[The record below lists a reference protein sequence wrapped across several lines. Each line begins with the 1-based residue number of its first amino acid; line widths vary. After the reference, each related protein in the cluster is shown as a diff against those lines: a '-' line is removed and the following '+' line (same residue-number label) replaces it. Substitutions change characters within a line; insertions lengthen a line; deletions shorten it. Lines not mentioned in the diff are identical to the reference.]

1 MQVSERGS
9 LPAQARSL
17 IASFASMMGGSGDK
31 ATPDFMSYE
40 APEASAYE
48 FQSTGIVELL
58 KKLRDEFQTKLG
70 ECQKEEMNSKH
81 ASDMLVK
88 DLSDSIYN
96 GEKEIAE
103 KAATKQRK
111 AEKAALDKKQLAA
124 TTGVKAENKKTLAV
138 TTTECGEKDMSFREK
153 QKLRVEEIEAIGKA
167 IEILS
172 SPEVLGGAEKYL
184 STAQVKVGTTALVQM
199 GDHQASGA
207 EGIHRRI
214 RQFLASEAGR
224 LHSQRLGLLAQ
235 KLAAD
240 PFARVKKLIEAMITR
255 LLEEAHQDAEHDGF
269 CDKEMGKSKITRSK
283 LSEEID
289 GLSAAAE
296 EARAT
301 IAALAASTAELSKEI
316 ADLTRAL
323 GEATTMREEESTKN
337 KAAIK
342 DAEAAQAAIQSATA
356 VLKAFYTKALTAT
369 AFTQVPTP
377 REWGLK
383 TGVKMGSDEWNS
395 LANPNFKGTVD
406 KGHRESMQT
415 FGETELGQQDEN
427 EYGVL
432 ALLEVIQ
439 SDFANLEA
447 ETQAAETESLKSYEA
462 FMTEAKKNKA
472 VKEKKIEMNNAD
484 KAAAESK
491 LQEDIAD
498 MKSNQD
504 ELLAAKRYYERLV
517 PQCIDQ
523 GMTFEERTKAR
534 AAEIASLKEALALL
548 SSEDIATS
556 AL

>member
-1 MQVSERGS
+1 VR
-9 LPAQARSL
+9 AR
-17 IASFASMMGGSGDK
+17 
-31 ATPDFMSYE
+31 
-40 APEASAYE
+40 
-48 FQSTGIVELL
+48 
-58 KKLRDEFQTKLG
+58 
-70 ECQKEEMNSKH
+70 
-81 ASDMLVK
+81 
-88 DLSDSIYN
+88 
-96 GEKEIAE
+96 
-103 KAATKQRK
+103 AA
-111 AEKAALDKKQLAA
+111 
-124 TTGVKAENKKTLAV
+124 
-138 TTTECGEKDMSFREK
+138 
-153 QKLRVEEIEAIGKA
+153 
-167 IEILS
+167 
-172 SPEVLGGAEKYL
+172 
-184 STAQVKVGTTALVQM
+184 
-199 GDHQASGA
+199 
-207 EGIHRRI
+207 
-214 RQFLASEAGR
+214 FL
-224 LHSQRLGLLAQ
+224 
-235 KLAAD
+235 
-240 PFARVKKLIEAMITR
+240 
-255 LLEEAHQDAEHDGF
+255 
-269 CDKEMGKSKITRSK
+269 
-283 LSEEID
+283 EEID

-342 DAEAAQAAIQSATA
+342 DAEATQAAIQSATA

-369 AFTQVPTP
+369 AFTQ
-377 REWGLK
+377 
-383 TGVKMGSDEWNS
+383 DEWNS